1 MHNLVMRF
9 LTNTEGKYFTLTV
22 DDIKAD
28 ESGAPTVTAAQVN
41 ALMNLVI
48 SGNIFASADGNL
60 TGKKD
65 AKIVTTGTSIIA
77 IA

>member
-1 MHNLVMRF
+1 
-9 LTNTEGKYFTLTV
+9 
-22 DDIKAD
+22 
-28 ESGAPTVTAAQVN
+28 
-41 ALMNLVI
+41 MNLVI

>member
-28 ESGAPTVTAAQVN
+28 ESGVPTVTAAQVN